1 MRYLTTGI
9 LSLAFFAGV
18 GVSAAFSETIE
29 TSVGPVEVT
38 PVVGDLNAPWAVAI
52 IETGK
57 YLITE
62 RDGRIW
68 FVQDGDKTAVS
79 GVPDVYAEG
88 QGGLLDLVLARDFAT
103 TNEVFITYS
112 RPSGRGAGTALA
124 VAEFDEG
131 AKRLRNVRDIF
142 VSNDVSGGGRH
153 FGSRV
158 VEANDG
164 TLFLTIGDRGDRP
177 TAQDPSVHNGSVIR
191 VNRDGSIPSNNPS
204 IDGWAAGIYSIGHRN
219 AQGAALD
226 ENGQFWTVSHGAR
239 GGDEINKPEP
249 GKNYGWPVI
258 SYGTH
263 YSGRKIGVGTAADGL
278 EQPIFFWDP
287 SMAPSGMMIYSGD
300 MFPEWKGDIFVGSL
314 KFSYISRLDRN
325 GTRINGEE
333 ELFRDVFARIRD
345 VREGPDGA
353 IYFLAVGEDTLYRI
367 TRPQG

>member
-1 MRYLTTGI
+1 MRYLSTLIVG
-9 LSLAFFAGV
+9 SAFLVGL
-18 GVSAAFSETIE
+18 GVSAALSETLE
-29 TSVGPVEVT
+29 TSAGEVSVT
-38 PVVGDLNAPWAVAI
+38 PVVGDLNAPWAVAV

-62 RDGRIW
+62 RDGQIL
-68 FVQDGDKTAVS
+68 FVS
-79 GVPDVYAEG
+79 GGEVQRVSGAPDVYAEG
-88 QGGLLDLVLARDFAT
+88 QGGLLDLVLARDFASSK
-103 TNEVFITYS
+103 EVFITYS
-112 RPSGRGAGTALA
+112 RPEGRGAGTALA

-131 AKRLRNVRDIF
+131 ALALRNFRDIF

-177 TAQDPSVHNGSVIR
+177 TAQDPSIHNGSVIR
-191 VNRDGSIPSNNPS
+191 VNRDGSIPADNPL
-204 IDGWAAGIYSIGHRN
+204 IEGWAPGVYSIGHRN

-239 GGDEINKPEP
+239 GGDEINRPEP

-287 SMAPSGMMIYSGD
+287 SMAPSGMMIYQGD
-300 MFPEWKGDIFVGSL
+300 MFPSWKGDIFVGSL
-314 KFSYISRLDRN
+314 KFSYISRLERD
-325 GTRINGEE
+325 GTQIKGEE
-333 ELFRDVFARIRD
+333 ELFRNVFSRVRD
-345 VREGPDGA
+345 VREGPDGS
-353 IYFLAVGEDTLYRI
+353 IYFLSVGDSALYRI
-367 TRPQG
+367 TAGSS